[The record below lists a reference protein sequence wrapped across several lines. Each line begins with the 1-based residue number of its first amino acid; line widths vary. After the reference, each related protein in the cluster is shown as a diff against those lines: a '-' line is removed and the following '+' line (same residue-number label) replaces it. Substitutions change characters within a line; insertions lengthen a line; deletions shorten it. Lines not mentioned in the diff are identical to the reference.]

1 MRENRTRHGEW
12 AERKRK
18 SVREQQSVR
27 MLAEFMQAQTPHEK
41 REVIR
46 SFNPLYFVFG
56 ETLNPRKED
65 LYEDNTC
72 ETNPTN
78 LQGQGENHATV

>member
-1 MRENRTRHGEW
+1 MMTKQTRTGEW
-12 AERKRK
+12 SQRK
-18 SVREQQSVR
+18 SKAIREQESMR
-27 MLAEFMQAQTPHEK
+27 MLTEFLNAHTPQQK
-41 REVIR
+41 RAVIS
-46 SFNPLYFVFG
+46 SFNPHYFVFG

-78 LQGQGENHATV
+78 LQRQGENHATV

>member
-1 MRENRTRHGEW
+1 MNNNRTRHGEW
-12 AERKRK
+12 AQRKTNKIRQ
-18 SVREQQSVR
+18 QQSLR
-27 MLAEFMQAQTPHEK
+27 MLTEFLNAHTPQQK
-41 REVIR
+41 REVIKG
-46 SFNPLYFVFG
+46 FNPLYFVFG

>member
-1 MRENRTRHGEW
+1 MRENRVRHGEW

-46 SFNPLYFVFG
+46 SFNPLYFIL
-56 ETLNPRKED
+56 TPD
-65 LYEDNTC
+65 T
-72 ETNPTN
+72 
-78 LQGQGENHATV
+78 QENHNEQ

>member
-1 MRENRTRHGEW
+1 MNNRIRTGEW
-12 AERKRK
+12 SRRKTK

-27 MLAEFMQAQTPHEK
+27 MLTEFMQAQTPHEK
-41 REVIR
+41 REVIKG
-46 SFNPLYFVFG
+46 FNPLYFVFG
-56 ETLNPRKED
+56 ETLNPRKEE

>member
-1 MRENRTRHGEW
+1 MNDNRIRVGEW
-12 AERKRK
+12 SRRKTK
-18 SVREQQSVR
+18 SMREQQSVR
-27 MLAEFMQAQTPHEK
+27 MLTEFMQAQTAHEK

-56 ETLNPRKED
+56 ETLNPRKEE

-78 LQGQGENHATV
+78 LQRQGENHATV

>member
-1 MRENRTRHGEW
+1 MRENRVRHGEW

-27 MLAEFMQAQTPHEK
+27 MLTEFMKAQTPHEK

-46 SFNPLYFVFG
+46 SFNPLYFIL
-56 ETLNPRKED
+56 TPD
-65 LYEDNTC
+65 T
-72 ETNPTN
+72 
-78 LQGQGENHATV
+78 QENHNEQ

>member
-46 SFNPLYFVFG
+46 SFNPLYFIL
-56 ETLNPRKED
+56 TTD
-65 LYEDNTC
+65 T
-72 ETNPTN
+72 
-78 LQGQGENHATV
+78 QENHNEQ

>member
-1 MRENRTRHGEW
+1 MNENRIRVGEW
-12 AERKRK
+12 SRRKTK
-18 SVREQQSVR
+18 SMREQQSVR
-27 MLAEFMQAQTPHEK
+27 MLTEFMQAQTAHEK

-56 ETLNPRKED
+56 ETLNPRKEE

>member
-1 MRENRTRHGEW
+1 MRERIRVGEW
-12 AERKRK
+12 SQRK
-18 SVREQQSVR
+18 SKSIREQESMR
-27 MLAEFMQAQTPHEK
+27 MLTEFMKAQTPQQK
-41 REVIR
+41 RAVIT
-46 SFNPLYFVFG
+46 SFNPYYFVFG

>member
-1 MRENRTRHGEW
+1 MNERNRHGEW
-12 AERKRK
+12 SKRK
-18 SVREQQSVR
+18 TKSIRENESMR
-27 MLAEFMQAQTPHEK
+27 MLTEFLNAHTPQQK
-41 REVIR
+41 RAVIS
-46 SFNPLYFVFG
+46 SFNPYYFVFG

-78 LQGQGENHATV
+78 LQRQGENHATV

>member
-1 MRENRTRHGEW
+1 MNENRIRVGEW
-12 AERKRK
+12 SRRKTK

-27 MLAEFMQAQTPHEK
+27 MLTEFMQAQTPHEK

-56 ETLNPRKED
+56 ETLNPRKEV
-65 LYEDNTC
+65 EH
-72 ETNPTN
+72 E
-78 LQGQGENHATV
+78 Q